1 MVSEQVTVL
10 KLHWVLL
17 NWWLYFSNCLDNMRY
32 YDLYVIKE
40 GNFSKDIRHKTKRI
54 TFNSVWELTCLK

>member
-17 NWWLYFSNCLDNMRY
+17 NWWLYFNNCLDNMRY

-40 GNFSKDIRHKTKRI
+40 GNFSKDIRHKTKQ
-54 TFNSVWELTCLK
+54 NV